1 MHNKRIVFMLLLVTC
16 ASVFICGCTGPAA
29 TAESNEATGES
40 ASLLVYCGAGMREPM
55 DEIGTVFTEK
65 YGTAVNYNFAG
76 SSALLSQMELV
87 KQGDVYMPGAT
98 SYFDAAREKGF
109 VEKEELVVY
118 HVPVIV
124 VPKGNPA
131 NITCL
136 ADLARPGVK
145 VELGDAEA
153 CAIGKL
159 CDSLLAKNGIKD
171 EVFANTVARTAT
183 VNELIVHTSLGQ
195 TDAAIVWEDLYES
208 EKLDLVKIPKEQ
220 NIIKIVPIGSL
231 TFSEQKELADQF
243 VAFVSSD
250 EGKAIFTAHG
260 FTTYP
265 DSYYGTV

>member
-1 MHNKRIVFMLLLVTC
+1 MLLLITC
-16 ASVFICGCTGPAA
+16 ASVFVCGCTGPA
-29 TAESNEATGES
+29 TTTEQTETTGES

-55 DEIGTVFTEK
+55 EEIATAFTEK
-65 YGTAVNYNFAG
+65 YGAAVNYNFGG
-76 SSALLSQMELV
+76 SNALLSQMELV

-98 SYFDAAREKGF
+98 SYIDAAREKGF
-109 VEKEELVVY
+109 VGKEELVVY
-118 HVPVIV
+118 HVPAII

-136 ADLARPGVK
+136 ADLAKPGVR
-145 VELGDAEA
+145 VELGDPEA

-159 CDSLLAKNGIKD
+159 SGKLLDKNGIKD

-183 VNELIVHTSLGQ
+183 VNELIVHTALGQ
-195 TDAAIVWEDLYES
+195 ADAAIVWEDLYNS
-208 EKLDLVKIPKEQ
+208 EKLDLIMIPKEQ
-220 NIIKIVPIGSL
+220 NIVKVVPIGTL
-231 TFSEQKELADQF
+231 TFSDQTELAENF

-265 DSYYGTV
+265 DDYYGTV